1 MAPANRRILISGAGI
16 AGPSLAHRLVRFGF
30 EPTIIERAAAFRD
43 GGYMI
48 DVWGTGYD
56 IVERYGLLKMVL
68 ERAYLFDRLKFVNER
83 GLEVSGFGGTVLH
96 TALDGRFF
104 SIPRGDLAQTIFDT
118 IKDRVEVLYGTSI
131 RSLEQNGQGV
141 VVELS
146 TGQRRRF
153 DLLIG
158 TDGLHSQVREL
169 VFGEEAQFER
179 YLGYVAASFVASD
192 YPHRDEAAY
201 VSYARPGRQ
210 ISRYAMS
217 EGLSAFLLVFAEN
230 GKPAIAAHDVAAQN
244 ARLRTRFGDD
254 GWETPE
260 ILARLDTAHDL
271 YFDPVSQ
278 IRMPGWTKGRTALV
292 GDAAYSPSLL
302 AGAGAAFAM
311 LGAYILADEL
321 GAAEG
326 DFARAFPAYENRLR
340 AFIFR
345 QQKAAIRF
353 AGSFTPRSQIGL
365 LLRDCVVNLMNV
377 PQIGTWLAR
386 RMLGDT
392 FPLPDDHLR

>member
-16 AGPSLAHRLVRFGF
+16 AGPSLAHRLLQFGF
-30 EPTIIERAAAFRD
+30 EPTIVERAAAFRD

-56 IVERYGLLKMVL
+56 IVERYGLLKMVM
-68 ERAYLFDRLKFVNER
+68 ERAYLFDSLRFVDER
-83 GLEVSGFGGTVLH
+83 GRKISGMGGTVLR
-96 TALDGRFF
+96 TALDGKFF

-118 IKDRVEVLYGTSI
+118 VKDRVEVLYGASI
-131 RSLEQNGQGV
+131 QSLEQDAQGV

-146 TGQRRRF
+146 TGQRRHF

-158 TDGLHSQVREL
+158 ADGLHSRVREL
-169 VFGEEAQFER
+169 VFGEEAQFEK
-179 YLGYVAASFVASD
+179 YLGYVAASFIASG
-192 YPHRDEAAY
+192 YPHRDEATY
-201 VSYARPGRQ
+201 VSFARPGRQ
-210 ISRYAMS
+210 ISRYAMR
-217 EGLSAFLLVFAEN
+217 EGLSAFLLVFAET
-230 GKPAIAAHDVAAQN
+230 GKPAIAAHDFGAQK
-244 ARLRTRFGDD
+244 ARLRARFGGD

-271 YFDPVSQ
+271 YFDAVSQ
-278 IRMPGWTKGRTALV
+278 IRMPCWTKGRTALV

-321 GAAEG
+321 HVADG
-326 DFARAFPAYENRLR
+326 DLARAFPAYENRLR
-340 AFIFR
+340 VFIWR
-345 QQKAAIRF
+345 QQDAAIRF

-365 LLRDCVVNLMNV
+365 FLRDCVVNMMNV

-386 RMLGDT
+386 RMFGEA
-392 FPLPDDHLR
+392 FPLSGGHRR